1 MKKAKFISIEG
12 GDGAGKSSVMQ
23 TIKEGLEN
31 KGIPCIVTREPGG
44 TLLGQELRGLI
55 LSNDFGDIDPKAELF
70 MLQAARAQHIKEV
83 ILPNLKNGITVIS
96 DRYVDSLYAY
106 QGARGLD
113 KKIMDQTTEL
123 ATGGLMPHNT
133 IYLDLDPVVGMMRAK
148 GRAKLDRIEL
158 AGLEFHK
165 KVRDIFLERA
175 KNEPSRI
182 IVVNASKTIDLVKS
196 DIIDIVDKIGSAK
209 GRRMPNKIELGIQY
223 GPGY

>member
-1 MKKAKFISIEG
+1 VNNSKAKFLSIEG
-12 GDGAGKSSVMQ
+12 GDGAGKSSVMSI
-23 TIKEGLEN
+23 IKEGLER

-55 LSNDFGDIDPKAELF
+55 LSNKFGDVDPKAELF

-83 ILPNLKNGITVIS
+83 ILPNLKNGVTVIS

-113 KKIMDQTTEL
+113 LKIIDQTTQMV
-123 ATGGLMPHNT
+123 TGGLMPNYT
-133 IYLDLDPVVGMMRAK
+133 IYLDLDPVVGMQRAK
-148 GRAKLDRIEL
+148 GRAVLDRIEL

-175 KNEPSRI
+175 NDEPSRI
-182 IVVNASKTIDLVKS
+182 IVVDASNKIERVQS
-196 DIIDIVDKIGSAK
+196 DIMDLVDKIAGT
-209 GRRMPNKIELGIQY
+209 ELPWAVEQDY
-223 GPGY
+223 A